1 MLWSHLLLVLLFIF
15 LTLFFFF
22 FLKIF
27 AKKSSKIFSFLQRWL
42 KITMCQK
49 KVFSLNICRNI
60 FLISFVVV
68 RIQTKYPI
76 TSLFLRVFLL
86 LFMLSL
92 YTIKLHYFFRAF
104 APTPLQSS
112 LRSHIFNMLA
122 AKLKRLTNLP
132 YN

>member
-1 MLWSHLLLVLLFIF
+1 MLWSHLLLVLVYISNA
-15 LTLFFFF
+15 FFFF
-22 FLKIF
+22 MKIF

-68 RIQTKYPI
+68 CIQTKYPI
-76 TSLFLRVFLL
+76 TSLFLRVFFL
-86 LFMLSL
+86 LFMLPL

>member
-1 MLWSHLLLVLLFIF
+1 MVTFVASSLVHISNA
-15 LTLFFFF
+15 FFFF

-49 KVFSLNICRNI
+49 KVFFLNICRNI

-68 RIQTKYPI
+68 CIQTKYPI
-76 TSLFLRVFLL
+76 TSLFLKVFVVVIHVI
-86 LFMLSL
+86 
-92 YTIKLHYFFRAF
+92 TIYNKTPHFVRAF
-104 APTPLQSS
+104 APTPLQNS